1 MKIYDESL
9 ENKLENPDLEKG
21 KLVATKRFVAHHD
34 EQPRRVRKEVMPKTI
49 PLYPPNGLRREIEES
64 PYIAAWD
71 EYEDVQ
77 KYVPYTQEE
86 LDKIA
91 ADKKAEED
99 RLAAEAE
106 AEKQRQE
113 AEEQARKEAEEAAAA
128 KAKQE
133 AENAEKLARID
144 VIDAQV
150 TYTALM
156 TDTLIGDD
164 SDSNAE
170 TEA

>member
-1 MKIYDESL
+1 MKIYNETLTTELKS
-9 ENKLENPDLEKG
+9 PDLTFGHLEPAKR
-21 KLVATKRFVAHHD
+21 LVQHHD
-34 EQPRRVRKEVMPKTI
+34 AVERQYHYEVMNGTVTPSC
-49 PLYPPNGLRREIEES
+49 PNGLRREVEDVAAA
-64 PYIAAWD
+64 AAWD
-71 EYEDVQ
+71 EFEDVQ
-77 KYVPYTQEE
+77 KYVPYTQKE

-99 RLAAEAE
+99 RLSAEAE
-106 AEKQRQE
+106 AEKQRQK

-128 KAKQE
+128 KAKQD
-133 AENAEKLARID
+133 AENSEKLARID